1 MTRRFSYNFGISGSA
16 ALFMTFLMSCGNEI
30 SKSKFI
36 LNLLNQKV
44 NLQLKDSI
52 IDLATEDTGIDLHGS
67 WSETYIATISNN
79 DLANVINKIED
90 DTTHGWIKTDIGD
103 YITTLYPDDYRDTVL
118 SIGIIKSKSAIDI
131 NIRQGL

>member
-1 MTRRFSYNFGISGSA
+1 M
-16 ALFMTFLMSCGNEI
+16 
-30 SKSKFI
+30 
-36 LNLLNQKV
+36 
-44 NLQLKDSI
+44 KDSI